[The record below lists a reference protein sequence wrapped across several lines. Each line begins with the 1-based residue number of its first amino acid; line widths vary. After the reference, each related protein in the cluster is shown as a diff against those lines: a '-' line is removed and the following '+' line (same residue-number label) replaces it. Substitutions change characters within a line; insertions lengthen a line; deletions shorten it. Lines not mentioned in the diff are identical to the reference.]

1 MSRKL
6 NFVNCVASCVCVMG
20 VMSLSPLVAAQT
32 KLKTVVPGKA
42 KSPNQD
48 EAVLSPDNSVSVQD
62 QGASSRPVKGALG
75 VLDFSLLL
83 PPGWSES
90 AGSRAKVAL
99 QSDGN
104 DLLPTFS
111 YESAGGGVIYGTWR
125 TFREGQIFSAETI
138 GGGIP
143 AFSSDWGINKGD
155 VFNKV
160 ATVGN
165 LEYAV
170 LIASG
175 PGDGLAF
182 SVGGKRRMTA
192 VWVDIP
198 VAYKDKV
205 AVQSGLAS
213 VYYRGPVEGYAQGK
227 ALIDALMESLNP
239 NQVSLMTV
247 GEFRSLYAA
256 KPTAATPAATP
267 APKAAV
273 TTSSANSK
281 EMKLSERVGDL
292 ERDAERLLR
301 SIQELKKSLP

>member
-1 MSRKL
+1 MSKKSMFM
-6 NFVNCVASCVCVMG
+6 NFTAHCVFAAVTLAITPPV
-20 VMSLSPLVAAQT
+20 VAQSKPKAA
-32 KLKTVVPGKA
+32 VPAKA
-42 KSPNQD
+42 KAPNQD
-48 EAVLSPDNSVSVQD
+48 EAAVGGENSVPTQD
-62 QGASSRPVKGALG
+62 QTGTSRAVKGSIG

-83 PPGWSES
+83 PRGWSEGI
-90 AGSRAKVAL
+90 GSKAKAAL

-104 DLLPTFS
+104 DLPPAFS
-111 YESAGGGVIYGTWR
+111 YESASGGVIYGTWR

-143 AFSSDWGINKGD
+143 PFSSEWGINKGD
-155 VFNKV
+155 VFSKV
-160 ATVGN
+160 ATVGK
-165 LEYAV
+165 LDYAV

-182 SVGGKRRMTA
+182 SMGSRKRMTA

-213 VYYRGPVEGYAQGK
+213 LYYRGPVEGYAEAK
-227 ALIDALMESLNP
+227 TLIDVLMESLNP
-239 NQVSLMTV
+239 NQVALMTV

-256 KPTAATPAATP
+256 KPTAAAPAATP

-273 TTSSANSK
+273 TTLPANSR
-281 EMKLSERVGDL
+281 ETKLSERVGEL

-301 SIQELKKSLP
+301 SIQELKKSVP

>member
-1 MSRKL
+1 MSGKSKVM
-6 NFVNCVASCVCVMG
+6 NYVAHCGFAAVM
-20 VMSLSPLVAAQT
+20 LAITPLVVAQSKPKAAVAAKAKAVNQDE
-32 KLKTVVPGKA
+32 TVVGGEN
-42 KSPNQD
+42 SVPNQD
-48 EAVLSPDNSVSVQD
+48 KTGTL
-62 QGASSRPVKGALG
+62 RPVKGALG
-75 VLDFSLLL
+75 VLDYSLLL
-83 PPGWSES
+83 PRGWSEGIGTK
-90 AGSRAKVAL
+90 ATEAL
-99 QSDGN
+99 RSDGN
-104 DLLPTFS
+104 DLPPAFS
-111 YESAGGGVIYGTWR
+111 YESASGGVIYATWR
-125 TFREGQIFSAETI
+125 TFREGQIFSAATI
-138 GGGIP
+138 GAGIP
-143 AFSSDWGINKGD
+143 PFSSDWGIKKED

-165 LEYAV
+165 LDYAV

-182 SVGGKRRMTA
+182 SMGSKKRMTA

-198 VAYKDKV
+198 VAYKDKA

-213 VYYRGPVEGYAQGK
+213 LYYRGPVEGYAEAK

-256 KPTAATPAATP
+256 KLTAAAPAVTL

-273 TTSSANSK
+273 TTLPVNSR
-281 EMKLSERVGDL
+281 ETKLSERVGEL

-301 SIQELKKSLP
+301 SIQELKKSVP